1 LKNVLKITE
10 VSFQLLCI
18 LYINKINVQKSNKSC
33 TYISNK
39 NINIL
44 LIKKYFQK
52 YKKIFTKYKKIFQ
65 KIQKN
70 LTKNTK
76 KSFKKYKKSFKKYT
90 KIFLKIECYL
100 NYNTFLINVVLQ
112 YFHVS
117 MNLRPSLRKVTG

>member
-1 LKNVLKITE
+1 MYKKLKNP
-10 VSFQLLCI
+10 VS
-18 LYINKINVQKSNKSC
+18 Y
-33 TYISNK
+33 K

-44 LIKKYFQK
+44 LIKKNLSK
-52 YKKIFTKYKKIFQ
+52 NIKIS
-65 KIQKN
+65 
-70 LTKNTK
+70 LKNTK
-76 KSFKKYKKSFKKYT
+76 KSLQNTKKSFKKYT